1 MISGGK
7 RFDVTALGEL
17 VIDMVPAA
25 GAGSERLFAAK
36 PGGAP
41 GNVAAG
47 VARLGLRA
55 AMLSKVGPGY
65 LGDLLVATLAE
76 AGVDTTGIARAT
88 VETTALAIVSV
99 DAAGER
105 DFVLYR
111 DGCADASFAAEEVAL
126 DVVRASRVLHVGSL
140 ALATPASAGAQRLA
154 VATATDA
161 GVLVSAD
168 VNFRPALWREPEAM
182 LVTGR
187 EAIAGADII
196 KVNEAELFGLAATDE
211 LFAAVRAIWH
221 PRLKLLAVTRGAE
234 GADLFTPTRHCHV
247 PGFAVSVIDTVGCG
261 DAFMA
266 SLLAG
271 LIATDL
277 AVLEEPALL
286 EIGRTACA
294 AGAAVARVA
303 GAMEN
308 MPGRE
313 DIAAILSSTASAAGG
328 HARRPEARSAR

>member
-1 MISGGK
+1 M

-17 VIDMVPAA
+17 VVDMVPAEP
-25 GAGSERLFAAK
+25 GARTRLFAAK

-65 LGDLLVATLAE
+65 LGDLIVATLAE
-76 AGVDTTGIARAT
+76 AGVDTRGIVRAA
-88 VETTALAIVSV
+88 VEPTALAIVSV

-111 DGCADASFAAEEVAL
+111 EGCADASLAAEEVAL

-140 ALATPASAGAQRLA
+140 SLATPASAAAQRLA
-154 VATATDA
+154 VATAIDA
-161 GVLVSAD
+161 GTLVSAD
-168 VNFRPALWREPEAM
+168 VNFRPAIWRDHEAM
-182 LVTGR
+182 LATGR
-187 EAIAGADII
+187 EAIASADIV
-196 KVNEAELFGLAATDE
+196 KVNEAEIRALSGSDDLP
-211 LFAAVRAIWH
+211 AAVRALWH
-221 PRLKLLAVTRGAE
+221 PRLKVLAVTLGADGAE
-234 GADLFTPTRHCHV
+234 LFTPTRRCHV
-247 PGFAVSVIDTVGCG
+247 PGFVVRVVDTVGCG

-271 LIATDL
+271 LLEADGAAIDDVDL
-277 AVLEEPALL
+277 F
-286 EIGRTACA
+286 EIGRAACA

-303 GAMEN
+303 GAMED
-308 MPGRE
+308 MPRRE
-313 DIAAILSSTASAAGG
+313 DVAAVVGTVAAADGDRYSPATAGSVG
-328 HARRPEARSAR
+328 